1 VKFSGNRGHFLGAF
15 FSGYGDRALMRIAL
29 GNLLAPVNNKSPEQ
43 MLSYALPI
51 LNPPLFNPLYLHR
64 LWLVICS
71 FEHMYTDPIND
82 KESGSL
88 GTAVASCQQVP
99 ATWMT
104 YSILGRFWIWLLR
117 KTGQPASST
126 PNA

>member
-1 VKFSGNRGHFLGAF
+1 
-15 FSGYGDRALMRIAL
+15 MRIAL

-64 LWLVICS
+64 LRLVICS
-71 FEHMYTDPIND
+71 FEHMYTEPINHKGND
-82 KESGSL
+82 SL
-88 GTAVASCQQVP
+88 GTDLLAVASCQQVP
-99 ATWMT
+99 ATGMT

-117 KTGQPASST
+117 KTGQPAPST

>member
-1 VKFSGNRGHFLGAF
+1 MKFSGNRGHFLGTF

-71 FEHMYTDPIND
+71 FEHMYTEPINH
-82 KESGSL
+82 KESGSPRN
-88 GTAVASCQQVP
+88 GCCQLSTSSGHLDDLFHP
-99 ATWMT
+99 RPLLDMAPTENGAT
-104 YSILGRFWIWLLR
+104 RVFD
-117 KTGQPASST
+117 A
-126 PNA
+126 